1 MARAQRFLNR
11 LTSGL
16 ALAAAGLTLSACVS
30 TSSLDDL
37 ANTTPS
43 GSAFTQQLFKN
54 YAYLANSLGAGGGG
68 GGSSGGTFDSE
79 GSMSVFDEIIGGGGD
94 NSDLAEAFATKAL
107 IAAKGTEPDPE
118 PSKDEDSAQARE
130 RLVRALADG
139 KDRFA
144 YDAARAQTDFD
155 CWMLNSTVDSQA
167 AAASQCRASF
177 GTAITKLENDVHRP
191 AFTPPPPVAAA
202 PSQDYTVYFDFDSW
216 TLTGAQLT
224 VLQQA
229 IATARAGG
237 QSRITVVGHT
247 DTSGSAAYNQ
257 SLSVKRANIVTETLV
272 DMGARREAI
281 QVTGVGETD
290 LAVPTP
296 DGVREPKNRRA
307 VVTLMP

>member
-1 MARAQRFLNR
+1 MARAQRFWNR
-11 LTSGL
+11 LTG
-16 ALAAAGLTLSACVS
+16 AATLAAAGLALSACVS

-37 ANTTPS
+37 ATTTPS

-54 YAYLANSLGAGGGG
+54 YAYLANSLGGSGGGG
-68 GGSSGGTFDSE
+68 GSGGTFDSE
-79 GSMSVFDEIIGGGGD
+79 GSMSIFDEITGDGG

-130 RLVRALADG
+130 RLVRALAEG

-144 YDAARAQTDFD
+144 YDAARAQTDYD
-155 CWMLNSTVDSQA
+155 CWMLNSTVDSQT

-177 GTAITKLENDVHRP
+177 GTSIDKLERDIHRP

-216 TLTGAQLT
+216 TLTGTQLT

-257 SLSVKRANIVTETLV
+257 SLSVKRANVVTETLV

-281 QVTGVGETD
+281 QISGVGESD
-290 LAVPTP
+290 LAVQTP
-296 DGVREPKNRRA
+296 DGVKEAKNRRA